1 LNQSTN
7 HSPITRSF
15 GFVLALC
22 PSPVPLAL
30 FRLCAHH
37 QVPFA
42 LCPSPRSFGFVPA
55 LCPSPR
61 SFGFVPALNLEVI
74 KLNARSKNSA
84 EAAIHCH
91 FDGIQRELVNV
102 GKLMLIIQFLL
113 L

>member
-1 LNQSTN
+1 
-7 HSPITRSF
+7 
-15 GFVLALC
+15 
-22 PSPVPLAL
+22 LAL

-74 KLNARSKNSA
+74 KLNARSKNAA

-91 FDGIQRELVNV
+91 LDAIQRELVTV
-102 GKLMLIIQFLL
+102 GKLMLFNFFITVKFKL
-113 L
+113 